1 MAGLSFT
8 HRFEPGAKPDALPL
22 LLLHG
27 TGGNEHDLI
36 SLGQAIAPGAAL
48 LAPRGKV
55 LEHGMPRFFRRLA
68 EGVFDEDDVRRRAH
82 ELADFVEAARKE
94 YGIATPIALGY
105 SNGANIAAA
114 MMPLRPEVLGGG
126 ILLRAMVPLASGVAP
141 ASLFGKGALIVSGL
155 QRSDRVTGTRGTA
168 QEPAR
173 SCRCRGRAPERSRW
187 SRANASRHHAGAG
200 VAASSPFCDEV
211 E

>member
-55 LEHGMPRFFRRLA
+55 LEHGMPRF
-68 EGVFDEDDVRRRAH
+68 

-141 ASLFGKGALIVSGL
+141 ASLFGKGVLIVSGL
-155 QRSDRVTGTRGTA
+155 HDPIASPEHA
-168 QEPAR
+168 AR
-173 SCRCRGRAPERSRW
+173 LKSLLEA
-187 SRANASRHHAGAG
+187 AGAEVVHRNVPAG
-200 VAASSPFCDEV
+200 HELTQGDVTLAREWLQARHFAMRSNESQAASASD
-211 E
+211 

>member
-94 YGIATPIALGY
+94 RHRHADCARLFQRRQHCCGRYG
-105 SNGANIAAA
+105 AAA
-114 MMPLRPEVLGGG
+114 RSVGRRNSASRHGAACVGCRARLALRQGRVDR
-126 ILLRAMVPLASGVAP
+126 LRSA
-141 ASLFGKGALIVSGL
+141 
-155 QRSDRVTGTRGTA
+155 RSDRVTGTRSTA

-173 SCRCRGRAPERSRW
+173 SCRRRGRAPERSRW